1 MEPLKVEVKSE
12 VVCPEGYDFVR
23 DGRASIGDL
32 TSHSGQWIPVRG
44 IDGVATNAAG
54 RWEAWV
60 SHENT
65 DYYIIR
71 RKPEP
76 VVPQGDGVEWIVRGE
91 LAECKAKLAE
101 CEKKLKL
108 YMDAY
113 KSFGDERVL
122 LLNKIA
128 GLEDKVHQTHSRL
141 DREEYANLKYAQ
153 AARAAL
159 RVLNEAL
166 GLKVTT

>member
-1 MEPLKVEVKSE
+1 MEPRQVESTRLVI
-12 VVCPEGYDFVR
+12 CPEGWEFVR
-23 DGRASIGDL
+23 NGRASIGDL

-76 VVPQGDGVEWIVRGE
+76 VVPQGDGVEWVVRGE
-91 LAECKAKLAE
+91 LAECQAKLAE

-113 KSFGDERVL
+113 KSFGDQSQRMC
-122 LLNKIA
+122 
-128 GLEDKVHQTHSRL
+128 DKVTSLERRL
-141 DREEYANLKYAQ
+141 REAEKDRDEYGGKSIKYMKALS
-153 AARAAL
+153 AAGHIM
-159 RVLNEAL
+159 NEAL